1 MNENT
6 REAAITGISGRRRG
20 GSNIIIWILV
30 FLVICG
36 CNGSNFG
43 NFGIGNFLG
52 GDNCGCERRHHHH
65 HHHHDKNNFS
75 NLFGGN
81 GFFIIII
88 IAILVLV
95 ADGNNNTNIINVDRD
110 TEEGIDD

>member
-1 MNENT
+1 MDKNT
-6 REAAITGISGRRRG
+6 RELAVTSLGRGGLLG

-36 CNGSNFG
+36 CNGNNFG
-43 NFGIGNFLG
+43 NLGFGNFLG
-52 GDNCGCERRHHHH
+52 GGNCGCEKRHHHRH
-65 HHHHDKNNFS
+65 CRKDNNNF
-75 NLFGGN
+75 FGGN